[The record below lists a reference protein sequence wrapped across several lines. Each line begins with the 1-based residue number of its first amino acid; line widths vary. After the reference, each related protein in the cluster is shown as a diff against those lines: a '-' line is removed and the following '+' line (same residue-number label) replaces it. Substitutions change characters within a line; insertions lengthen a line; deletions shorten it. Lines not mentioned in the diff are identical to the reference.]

1 MPNEIE
7 MIEQSK
13 TVFDKKETTWLKII
27 GGLALLAVVL
37 IIF

>member
-13 TVFDKKETTWLKII
+13 NALDKKEIGWLEII
-27 GGLALLAVVL
+27 GGMALIAAIF